1 MDGNE
6 TIERL
11 RSQLEEHTTAFVL
24 LYQAAEQDEGACMFG
39 GNYLACHH
47 MAETGS
53 DSFTEQVTAD
63 LEDDL
68 VDLED
73 EDDDDGDGGV
83 LAEQ

>member
-1 MDGNE
+1 M
-6 TIERL
+6 
-11 RSQLEEHTTAFVL
+11 
-24 LYQAAEQDEGACMFG
+24 YG

-68 VDLED
+68 IDLED
-73 EDDDDGDGGV
+73 EDDDDDGDGGV